1 MRLQQTLVVG
11 GLGDHQIIINT
22 FDAMTRWY
30 VSYIQICLWSFY
42 SCTRGHK
49 WKQKWLVEG
58 EPNLD
63 FWPLLLAFP
72 PHKNSHSRWPFSL
85 PSKPTWNQ
93 YKLCPVI
100 NTMPVFKII
109 TRQAWPPWRLERPRR
124 EVSCSS
130 YNSSYISYLE
140 LGNNKYIYADTK
152 NFIDSLFK
160 FMACSFVIQ
169 FLLIYFISRVRVVD
183 GPNNFIPGIG
193 TIQCHQSRV
202 GQTLSTVKNA
212 RDGEKKLWI
221 ESKN

>member
-1 MRLQQTLVVG
+1 MRWRG
-11 GLGDHQIIINT
+11 G
-22 FDAMTRWY
+22 M
-30 VSYIQICLWSFY
+30 WSFY

-85 PSKPTWNQ
+85 PSKLTWNQ

-100 NTMPVFKII
+100 NTKPVLKII
-109 TRQAWPPWRLERPRR
+109 TRQAWPPGRLEWRRR

-169 FLLIYFISRVRVVD
+169 LLLIYFISRVVD

-193 TIQCHQSRV
+193 TIQCHLGTFINRRV
-202 GQTLSTVKNA
+202 QK
-212 RDGEKKLWI
+212 
-221 ESKN
+221 